1 MQCACYFLEMMFQWD
16 DIRIFLAIVRKG
28 SLPEAA
34 KELKMAHSTVFR
46 RYNTFE
52 EKVGVRLFDRT
63 STGFILT
70 HAGESILDM
79 ARDME
84 DRSEQ
89 IARSVAGQ
97 DYKLTGNIRV
107 TTTHGLSLTLMEP
120 VFKAFTDK
128 HPDVRL
134 DIQWGEQVRKLSK
147 YESDVI
153 ILPSKK
159 PPENAFGR
167 KVGRIVFGYFA
178 SEGYL
183 KKYKPPKSVENL
195 TGHQVIGLS
204 EGFAEQPFYDAF
216 MKSVQAAKMTMICD
230 SFLTVREAITYG
242 AGIGLLPLFYGMDYK
257 SLQPLG
263 KLADNTHNDI
273 WILTHRD
280 LKNTVRIRTFM
291 DFAYSEM
298 QKLKNRLEADF

>member
-1 MQCACYFLEMMFQWD
+1 MQCICYLIEMMFQWD
-16 DIRIFLAIVRKG
+16 DIRIFLAIVRQG

-46 RYNTFE
+46 RYNAFE
-52 EKVGVRLFDRT
+52 EKIGVRLFDRA

-70 HAGESILDM
+70 PAGESILDK

-89 IARSVAGQ
+89 IARSIAGQ

-107 TTTHGLSLTLMEP
+107 TTTHGLSLALMEP

-134 DIQWGEQVRKLSK
+134 DIQWGEQIRKLTK

-183 KKYKPPKSVENL
+183 KKHKEPKSVENL

-204 EGFAEQPFYDAF
+204 EGFAGQPFYDAF
-216 MKSVQAAKMTMICD
+216 MKSVQAAKKIMICD
-230 SFLTVREAITYG
+230 SFLTVREAIASG
-242 AGIGLLPLFYGMDYK
+242 AGIGLLPFFYGIDYK
-257 SLQPLG
+257 GLQLLG
-263 KLADNTHNDI
+263 EPVDNTHNDI

-291 DFAYSEM
+291 DFAYAEM
-298 QKLKNRLEADF
+298 QKLKKCLEADL

>member
-1 MQCACYFLEMMFQWD
+1 MTFQWD
-16 DIRIFLAIVRKG
+16 DIRLFLAIVRNG

-34 KELKMAHSTVFR
+34 KELKIAHSTVFR
-46 RYNTFE
+46 RFNSFE
-52 EKVGVRLFDRT
+52 EQIGVRLFDRT

-70 HAGESILDM
+70 SAGESILEM
-79 ARDME
+79 AQDME

-97 DYKLTGNIRV
+97 DYNLTGNIRV

-120 VFKAFTDK
+120 VFKAFTDQ

-134 DIQWGEQVRKLSK
+134 DIQWGEQVRKLTK

-183 KKYKPPKSVENL
+183 KAYKKPKSVENL
-195 TGHQVIGLS
+195 SGHNVVGLS
-204 EGFAEQPFYDAF
+204 DSFAGQPFYDTF
-216 MKSVQAAKMTMICD
+216 IKSVQAAKVTMICD
-230 SFLTVREAITYG
+230 SFLTVREAIASD
-242 AGIGLLPLFYGMDYK
+242 AGIGLLPYFYGISYK
-257 SLQPLG
+257 TLEPLG
-263 KLADNTHNDI
+263 EPIDNTHNDV

-291 DFAYSEM
+291 DFAYAEM
-298 QKLKNRLEADF
+298 QKLKNCLEADC